1 MLSTNIKILSKLY
14 KYINKGKNNRAGSK
28 LHEDKNARGD

>member
-1 MLSTNIKILSKLY
+1 MVIENFKATLACP
-14 KYINKGKNNRAGSK
+14 GRAGSK

>member
-1 MLSTNIKILSKLY
+1 MLISKSVQNSQL
-14 KYINKGKNNRAGSK
+14 KSKKSRAGSK